1 MNRQTKTATIQTLL
15 RAAAELAADIAGE
28 LSEASGAAEKGET
41 LQAIGTIIGTPDV
54 IAQLDALVS
63 AAMAL
68 NRAKEAK

>member
-1 MNRQTKTATIQTLL
+1 MNRQTKTATIQSLL

-28 LSEASGAAEKGET
+28 LSEASGAADQGET
-41 LQAIGTIIGTPDV
+41 LQAIGTILGAPDV